1 MRRCMRD
8 AAMQDC
14 GWALRYARRC
24 TSKSYA
30 SELAVNLADSLA
42 VGPADAGLTV
52 LRSLG
57 LLANV
62 VTSFTWPDLRM
73 A

>member
-1 MRRCMRD
+1 MLD
-8 AAMQDC
+8 AAVQDC
-14 GWALRYARRC
+14 GWALSYARRSTC
-24 TSKSYA
+24 KSYA
-30 SELAVNLADSLA
+30 RKWAVNRADSLA
-42 VGPADAGLTV
+42 VDLGDAGLTV

-62 VTSFTWPDLRM
+62 VTSFTWPALRL

>member
-1 MRRCMRD
+1 MRD
-8 AAMQDC
+8 AAVQDC
-14 GWALRYARRC
+14 GWALRYAGRS

-30 SELAVNLADSLA
+30 REWAVNRADSLA
-42 VGPADAGLTV
+42 GAGLTV
-52 LRSLG
+52 LQSVG

-62 VTSFTWPDLRM
+62 VTSFTWPALQL

>member
-1 MRRCMRD
+1 MRD
-8 AAMQDC
+8 AAVQDC
-14 GWALRYARRC
+14 GWALRYAGRS

-30 SELAVNLADSLA
+30 RKWAVNRADSLA
-42 VGPADAGLTV
+42 VELGDAGSAV

-62 VTSFTWPDLRM
+62 VTSFTWP